1 MGVMTILTCHSY
13 NPILNGMSAACDIIS
28 NMSEYIPIN
37 CHLHECVPKDK
48 INSDNNNRHSKVH
61 GRKLTG
67 LQPYTWSYGQLRN
80 AQNGRKNLLQEG
92 AHQLA
97 I

>member
-28 NMSEYIPIN
+28 NMSEYIPIY
-37 CHLHECVPKDK
+37 
-48 INSDNNNRHSKVH
+48 INIYMYIHIHIYVF
-61 GRKLTG
+61 
-67 LQPYTWSYGQLRN
+67 Y
-80 AQNGRKNLLQEG
+80 
-92 AHQLA
+92 